1 VLPPDLKGKCREGK
15 GNQEIKNQ
23 RPRAPRR
30 CVFFLE
36 LKRGAHAGEV
46 ACTRDRESAARRT
59 RDAAALGSS
68 SLALLPV

>member
-36 LKRGAHAGEV
+36 LKRGAHAGSMHSGSGE
-46 ACTRDRESAARRT
+46 RRT
-59 RDAAALGSS
+59 THAGRGGSR
-68 SLALLPV
+68 L